1 MTIMITAMSKNL
13 CCRHYLLA
21 SCPSGSKWPPRAFPM
36 VAARIETWVWV
47 VVMLMATILTVS
59 CLVFARNM
67 IKIKIS
73 TTCYTLSSKSTGLV
87 LCTVLILIFGSHHF
101 FVIQITCIGHEKWL
115 EHNQK
120 CFLPVLYNV
129 HLLSLEA
136 RGDVLTDYR
145 IDQELTWQT
154 AARMHNIAS
163 S

>member
-1 MTIMITAMSKNL
+1 MSKTL
-13 CCRHYLLA
+13 CCRHYQLA
-21 SCPSGSKWPPRAFPM
+21 SCPSGSKWPHRAFPK
-36 VAARIETWVWV
+36 VAARIETWVWGV
-47 VVMLMATILTVS
+47 MMMLMAAILTVS

-87 LCTVLILIFGSHHF
+87 HCTVLILIFGCYHFLLFRSHALGTKSGLST
-101 FVIQITCIGHEKWL
+101 IRSI
-115 EHNQK
+115 
-120 CFLPVLYNV
+120 FLPVLYNV

-145 IDQELTWQT
+145 IDQELTWPT
-154 AARMHNIAS
+154 APRMHNIAS

>member
-1 MTIMITAMSKNL
+1 MTATLITTMSKTLCFFSVAMTIMITAMSKTL

-21 SCPSGSKWPPRAFPM
+21 SCPSGSKWPPRAFPK

-101 FVIQITCIGHEKWL
+101 FIIQITYIGHEKWL
-115 EHNQK
+115 EHNRRFFCHFCTMYTCSPLK
-120 CFLPVLYNV
+120 
-129 HLLSLEA
+129 
-136 RGDVLTDYR
+136 RGVTF
-145 IDQELTWQT
+145 
-154 AARMHNIAS
+154 
-163 S
+163 

>member
-1 MTIMITAMSKNL
+1 MSKTL
-13 CCRHYLLA
+13 CCRHYQLA
-21 SCPSGSKWPPRAFPM
+21 SCPSGSKWPHRAFPK
-36 VAARIETWVWV
+36 VAARIETWRWGVMMWLRM
-47 VVMLMATILTVS
+47 MLMATILSVS

-73 TTCYTLSSKSTGLV
+73 TTCYTLSSKSTRLV
-87 LCTVLILIFGSHHF
+87 LCTVLILYLALTIFCYSDHMHWARK
-101 FVIQITCIGHEKWL
+101 VARA
-115 EHNQK
+115 QK
-120 CFLPVLYNV
+120 KIFLPVLYNV
-129 HLLSLEA
+129 HALSLEA

>member
-1 MTIMITAMSKNL
+1 MSKTL

-21 SCPSGSKWPPRAFPM
+21 SCPSGSKWPPRAFPK
-36 VAARIETWVWV
+36 VAARIETWVWGV
-47 VVMLMATILTVS
+47 MMLMATILTVS

-101 FVIQITCIGHEKWL
+101 LLFRSHALGTKSGSSTIED
-115 EHNQK
+115 
-120 CFLPVLYNV
+120 FLPVLYNV

>member
-1 MTIMITAMSKNL
+1 MTIMITAMSKTL

-21 SCPSGSKWPPRAFPM
+21 SCPSGSKWPYRAFLK

-101 FVIQITCIGHEKWL
+101 LLFRSHALGTKSGLSTIRSVFCLFCTIYTCSPLK
-115 EHNQK
+115 
-120 CFLPVLYNV
+120 
-129 HLLSLEA
+129 
-136 RGDVLTDYR
+136 RGVTF
-145 IDQELTWQT
+145 
-154 AARMHNIAS
+154 
-163 S
+163 